1 VPKVRRQRQAKGK
14 RLMTNLIK
22 KLESLQCGC
31 DDFAGKTIAKAIRER
46 GYYYLL
52 FTDGT
57 WCHTDYQLGV
67 GEMLESLLMDD
78 EKDWPFVQFGLA
90 TVEEIEQHYK
100 DAEAER
106 TARDEK
112 RRRQY
117 YERLRREFE

>member
-1 VPKVRRQRQAKGK
+1 
-14 RLMTNLIK
+14 MTNLIK

-31 DDFAGKTIAKAIRER
+31 DDLAGKTIAKEIRER

-52 FTDGT
+52 FADGT
-57 WCHTDYQLGV
+57 WCHTDYQLSV
-67 GEMLESLLMDD
+67 DEILESLQMDD

-90 TVEEIEQHYK
+90 TVEEIEQHHK
-100 DAEAER
+100 DAQAER
-106 TARDEK
+106 NARDEK